1 MHLFTKTA
9 DELATML
16 RNKEVTSVELIEA
29 YFERIE
35 AVDDKVKAYI
45 SLDKEGAL
53 KKAEEIDAKLE
64 KGEELSRLAGIP
76 IGIKDNICTKGLK
89 TTCASRMLEDFVPP
103 YSATVVEKLEDAGA
117 IIIGKLNMDELA
129 MGASTENSYFFP
141 SHNPWNLERGPGGS
155 SGGSAAAVASGE
167 SVFSIGTDTGG
178 SIRQP
183 ASSCNLVGLKP
194 SKGLVSNY
202 GVVSYASSFDQ
213 TSPITK
219 DVKDM
224 ALVLNAITG
233 YDPKDSTS
241 INMEYPDYTKALTQD
256 VKGLRIALPKE
267 YFEEEFSQEVKEAVS
282 ASAKKLEDMGA
293 VVEEISMP
301 LIKHSLPAYYIIAC
315 AEASSNLA
323 RLDGVAYGHR
333 AKDYTDVE
341 SLYSNSRGEGFGAE
355 VKRRIILGT
364 FVLSAANYDSYYK
377 KALETAKLIK
387 EEHNKVLENYDVIIA
402 PTMPTTALKIGQ
414 KQEDPVKDYLN
425 DICTISAN
433 IAGVPAMS
441 LPCGFDKEG
450 LPIGMQLIAGEF
462 KEDTI
467 LRVAYTLEQATDFKD
482 QRPKL

>member
-53 KKAEEIDAKLE
+53 EKAEEIDAKLE

-89 TTCASRMLEDFVPP
+89 TTCASRMLEDFIPP

-117 IIIGKLNMDELA
+117 IIIGKLNMDEFA
-129 MGASTENSYFFP
+129 MGGSTENSYFFP
-141 SHNPWNLERGPGGS
+141 SHNPWDLERGPGGS
-155 SGGSAAAVASGE
+155 SGGSAAAVAAGE

-233 YDPKDSTS
+233 HDPKDSTS
-241 INMEYPDYTKALTQD
+241 INMEYPDYTKALTED

-267 YFEEEFSQEVKEAVS
+267 YFGEGFNQEVKEAVL
-282 ASAKKLEDMGA
+282 ASTKKLEDMGA

-387 EEHNKVLENYDVIIA
+387 EEHNKVLEDYDVIIA

-425 DICTISAN
+425 DICTINAN

-441 LPCGFDKEG
+441 LPCGFDKDG

-462 KEDTI
+462 KEETI

>member
-53 KKAEEIDAKLE
+53 EKAEEIDAKLE

-89 TTCASRMLEDFVPP
+89 TTCASRMLEDFIPP

-117 IIIGKLNMDELA
+117 IIIGKLNMDEFA
-129 MGASTENSYFFP
+129 MGGSTENSYFFP
-141 SHNPWNLERGPGGS
+141 SHNPWDLERGPGGS
-155 SGGSAAAVASGE
+155 SGGSAAAVAAGE

-233 YDPKDSTS
+233 HDPKDSTS
-241 INMEYPDYTKALTQD
+241 INMEYPDYTKALTED

-267 YFEEEFSQEVKEAVS
+267 YFGEGFNQEVKEAVL

-387 EEHNKVLENYDVIIA
+387 EEHNKVLEDYDVIIA

-425 DICTISAN
+425 DICTINAN

-441 LPCGFDKEG
+441 LPCGFDKDG

-462 KEDTI
+462 KEETI

>member
-89 TTCASRMLEDFVPP
+89 TTCASRMLEDFIPP

-155 SGGSAAAVASGE
+155 SGGSAAAVAAGE

-233 YDPKDSTS
+233 HDPKDSTS

-267 YFEEEFSQEVKEAVS
+267 YFEEEFSQEVKEAVL